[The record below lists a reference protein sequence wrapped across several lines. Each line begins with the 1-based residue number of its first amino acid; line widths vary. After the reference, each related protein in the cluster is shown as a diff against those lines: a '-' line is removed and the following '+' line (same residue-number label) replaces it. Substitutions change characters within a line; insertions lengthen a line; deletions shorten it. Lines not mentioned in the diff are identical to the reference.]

1 MDAKSF
7 AYDVTVLTHITHI
20 IIISVSLRCAQ
31 TSKDKKR
38 VYDKRQACYYCG
50 TLQFK
55 IARHYEL
62 KHQSEREVAIALS
75 FNKGST
81 ERKRH
86 LEKLRLLGNYHHNL
100 TVLETGKGEL
110 IVMRRPSSS
119 GEKSSPEDFL
129 PCPSCCGF
137 LKRHDLWKHA
147 KSCKFRPESMKD
159 APKYQK
165 VQQNAKLMLFPA
177 IYNDSSGILSKLLAT
192 MKSDEI
198 SAIARNDELIRD
210 VGVMLLEKH
219 GEKQNNLVSQ
229 KMRELAR
236 LVMQLRETEFR
247 PDAGLSDFIKPDK
260 FDVVISAVKNISKFH
275 FQEGVQNVATPSL
288 SLKLGH
294 SLKKCVHILR
304 GHALR
309 RKDKDL
315 QEDAENF
322 EKLLESEWSHR
333 VSHHSLNSLSTSK
346 FNKVQLLPLADDLDK
361 LRKFVLVKMSSGVQL
376 LEEQPQL
383 QAWSDLAQATLARL
397 VIFNK
402 RRAGEASKMLLNS
415 YLSRPDWTKVNNP
428 EIMSAL
434 SSFERELSR
443 RQVKILNHYL
453 E

>member
-119 GEKSSPEDFL
+119 SEKSSPEDFL

-198 SAIARNDELIRD
+198 SAIARNDELIRA

-247 PDAGLSDFIKPDK
+247 PDAGLCDFIKPDK
-260 FDVVISAVKNISKFH
+260 FDVVISAVKNISKFY

-443 RQVKILNHYL
+443 RQVKILNHYF

>member
-1 MDAKSF
+1 MSKALSMPSP
-7 AYDVTVLTHITHI
+7 YLLIYLMIVVL
-20 IIISVSLRCAQ
+20 VSLRCAK

-38 VYDKRQACYYCG
+38 IYDKKQACYYCG
-50 TLQFK
+50 TLIIK

-81 ERKRH
+81 ERKSH

-119 GEKSSPEDFL
+119 NQKSRAEDFL

-137 LKRHDLWKHA
+137 LKRQDLWKHA
-147 KSCKFRPESMKD
+147 KSCKFKPQDMKD

-177 IYNDSSGILSKLLAT
+177 IYNDSSSILSKLLAT
-192 MKSDEI
+192 MKIDEV
-198 SAIARNDELIRD
+198 SVIARNDELIRD

-236 LVMQLRETEFR
+236 LLMQLRETEFR
-247 PDAGLSDFIKPDK
+247 PDAQLSEFIKPDK
-260 FDVVISAVKNISKFH
+260 FDVVVSAVKNISKFH
-275 FQEGVQNVATPSL
+275 FKEGIQNVATPSL

-304 GHALR
+304 GKALR

-315 QEDAENF
+315 QENADNF
-322 EKLLESEWSHR
+322 EKLIESEWSHR
-333 VSHHSLNSLSTSK
+333 VSHHSLSALSTIK
-346 FNKVQLLPLADDLDK
+346 FNKVQLLPSRQSKEVCPCQD
-361 LRKFVLVKMSSGVQL
+361 VL
-376 LEEQPQL
+376 
-383 QAWSDLAQATLARL
+383 
-397 VIFNK
+397 
-402 RRAGEASKMLLNS
+402 
-415 YLSRPDWTKVNNP
+415 
-428 EIMSAL
+428 
-434 SSFERELSR
+434 
-443 RQVKILNHYL
+443 
-453 E
+453 

>member
-1 MDAKSF
+1 
-7 AYDVTVLTHITHI
+7 
-20 IIISVSLRCAQ
+20 
-31 TSKDKKR
+31 
-38 VYDKRQACYYCG
+38 
-50 TLQFK
+50 
-55 IARHYEL
+55 
-62 KHQSEREVAIALS
+62 
-75 FNKGST
+75 
-81 ERKRH
+81 
-86 LEKLRLLGNYHHNL
+86 
-100 TVLETGKGEL
+100 
-110 IVMRRPSSS
+110 MRRPSSS
-119 GEKSSPEDFL
+119 SEKSDPKDFL

-137 LKRHDLWKHA
+137 VKRQDLWKHA
-147 KSCKFRPESMKD
+147 KSCKFKPEHMKD

-177 IYNDSSGILSKLLAT
+177 IYNDSSGILSKLLAS

-247 PDAGLSDFIKPDK
+247 PDARLSDFIKPDK
-260 FDVVISAVKNISKFH
+260 FDVVVSAVKNVSKFH

-315 QEDAENF
+315 QEDADNF
-322 EKLLESEWSHR
+322 EQLLESEWSHR

-361 LRKFVLVKMSSGVQL
+361 LRKFVLIKMSSSVHL
-376 LEEQPQL
+376 LEEQPRV

-397 VIFNK
+397 VMFNK
-402 RRAGEASKMLLNS
+402 RRGGEASKMLLSS

-434 SSFERELSR
+434 SSFGKELSR
-443 RQVKILNHYL
+443 RQVKIRNYCSEWSCMFCNCISQRYVLSMGNQMATSATGNKWAYCQNSNNFPSLCLFERKNVSTSSRCHRWVVKIIIGQSNNKIRFISLLKYVYKSTSTRGNTL
-453 E
+453 DCLI